1 MINFLSAEYFKTKT
15 VLTQQGKRIDHFLTI
30 LQNRE

>member
-15 VLTQQGKRIDHFLTI
+15 VLTQQGKRIRPFF
-30 LQNRE
+30 NNPAE